1 MRRLQLSRAVW
12 VVTPLCFGP
21 AVVHA
26 QADSGAPASA
36 ELITQARAQLRA
48 RQLDSAAVL
57 LRRVTDAPA
66 RSPAARVP
74 ARVLLGIANLY
85 SSRCRRSW
93 IKTAWLSRKPCA
105 SSPAPPSA

>member
-36 ELITQARAQLRA
+36 ELITQARAQLGA
-48 RQLDSAAVL
+48 SELGSAAV
-57 LRRVTDAPA
+57 RRGRVADAPA
-66 RSPAARVP
+66 RSPAARVQ
-74 ARVLLGIANLY
+74 AWVLLGIVNFY
-85 SSRCRRSW
+85 SASSAQAWTRAAGERAGASVTRRSS
-93 IKTAWLSRKPCA
+93 T
-105 SSPAPPSA
+105 

>member
-57 LRRVTDAPA
+57 SSCLARNWARACVISSADAGAPLSACACTTAGPKQSGVTTQTA
-66 RSPAARVP
+66 RDS
-74 ARVLLGIANLY
+74 
-85 SSRCRRSW
+85 
-93 IKTAWLSRKPCA
+93 
-105 SSPAPPSA
+105 

>member
-48 RQLDSAAVL
+48 RQLDSAAGL
-57 LRRVTDAPA
+57 LRRVTDPPP
-66 RSPAARVP
+66 RSPAARGQ
-74 ARVLLGIANLY
+74 ASVLLGRA
-85 SSRCRRSW
+85 R
-93 IKTAWLSRKPCA
+93 LSRARGGACRAHPE
-105 SSPAPPSA
+105 ST

>member
-48 RQLDSAAVL
+48 R
-57 LRRVTDAPA
+57 
-66 RSPAARVP
+66 
-74 ARVLLGIANLY
+74 
-85 SSRCRRSW
+85 
-93 IKTAWLSRKPCA
+93 
-105 SSPAPPSA
+105 